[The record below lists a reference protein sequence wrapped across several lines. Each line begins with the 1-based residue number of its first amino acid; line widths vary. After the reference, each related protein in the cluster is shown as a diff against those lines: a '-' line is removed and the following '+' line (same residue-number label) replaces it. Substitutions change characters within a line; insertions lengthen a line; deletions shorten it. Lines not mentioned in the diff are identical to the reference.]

1 MQRDDIVRGVKRSFL
16 AIVII
21 LGIIGF
27 SAFMFRNMIVRE
39 FFRPLDTEVQQ
50 GISITS
56 LQEGAEDGLSF
67 SISQSEDVMVIAE
80 DLIIPWEIVFL
91 PNGEMLV
98 TERSGKLIK
107 LGDNK
112 QVIQEIEG
120 VEHVGEGGL
129 MGMALHPEF
138 EQNRLLYLYLTTRSD
153 SGLINR
159 VERYKFD
166 GNSLSN
172 KETILD
178 NIPGAR
184 FHDGGRIAFGPDEKL
199 YITTG
204 DAGVEASSQE
214 INSLSGKILRLND
227 DGSIPEDN
235 PFENEVWAYG
245 LRNPQGITWDD
256 EGGLWSTDHGP
267 SGTQTGYDELNLI
280 VKGGNYGW
288 PIVRGEQIADRM
300 IPPVVQ
306 SGSRDTWAPAAAVY
320 YNGSIFF
327 AGLRGSSLYE
337 AKLDGD
343 KVTDFIAHFRN
354 DYGRLRAVTLSPDG
368 LIIFSTSNTDGRGT
382 TRENDD
388 KLISVRPEIFFND

>member
-1 MQRDDIVRGVKRSFL
+1 MRGVKRSFL

-256 EGGLWSTDHGP
+256 EGGLWLTDHGP